1 MKRFPA
7 LAVALGAALA
17 LAACGEVIFNADFEA
32 DTSGARPS
40 DTPAGPPTGDMI
52 RVWIAD
58 PGNLVVTDS
67 GINGKSLLYRY
78 NPTLSQVDF
87 IGRETGRDA
96 PEYWAAWNGRAEG
109 FSPATPR
116 MAFAVGNFN
125 TGRAGLE
132 IIDGEFVASDAVL
145 GNVVSTWTTRS
156 SCTSTTGREPI
167 RYQCSSGAAQFSTP
181 EQSR

>member
-17 LAACGEVIFNADFEA
+17 LAACGDVIFNADFEA

-109 FSPATPR
+109 FSSATPR
-116 MAFAVGNFN
+116 KLSPLETSTPG
-125 TGRAGLE
+125 GRAWK
-132 IIDGEFVASDAVL
+132 S
-145 GNVVSTWTTRS
+145 STANS
-156 SCTSTTGREPI
+156 SPP
-167 RYQCSSGAAQFSTP
+167 TP
-181 EQSR
+181 CWAMSF